1 MQPMNLLEMAWRLAL
16 AGTIALLPGMVFW
29 TLVLCL
35 YRIVRHLNRR
45 RRVPAPASGA
55 VQL

>member
-29 TLVLCL
+29 TLALCL

-45 RRVPAPASGA
+45 RRAPAPASGA